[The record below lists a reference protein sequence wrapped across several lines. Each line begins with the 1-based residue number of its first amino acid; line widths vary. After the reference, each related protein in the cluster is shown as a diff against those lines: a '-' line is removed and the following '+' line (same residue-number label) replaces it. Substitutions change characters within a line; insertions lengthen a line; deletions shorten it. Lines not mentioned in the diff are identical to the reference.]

1 MAYASAGLGA
11 APRNGSMGNM
21 GNMPSAGYGYAS
33 PSGAPLG
40 QSIVVSPSRSAG
52 RGMPSALQAPLAPAA
67 GGGMP
72 RAQRMQRLQRI
83 LDSFEVSIA
92 DANDLAVLE
101 DYEIVLILD
110 DSSSMNNSAKPASQ
124 RRLYEESAT
133 RWDELKSSVLLMI
146 DLAACFDESGL
157 DLFFLNRG
165 HIDGVKSSQD
175 PRVLGAFTQPARGST
190 PLTEAL
196 RTVAEHCQGERP
208 ILLMIFTDGEPNG
221 GVRNFEKELKRLVT
235 KKSTNLSFRVQIM
248 ACTADEDAVGY
259 LNDIDEKF
267 GKVDVTDDYY
277 SEMIEVLKK
286 GRIKK
291 TFSRGDWLMKAML
304 GPVSAKFDAW
314 DETGVKKKHCAK
326 HCDDS
331 DCSDHSDA
339 ECGACSI
346 S

>member
-1 MAYASAGLGA
+1 
-11 APRNGSMGNM
+11 
-21 GNMPSAGYGYAS
+21 
-33 PSGAPLG
+33 
-40 QSIVVSPSRSAG
+40 
-52 RGMPSALQAPLAPAA
+52 
-67 GGGMP
+67 
-72 RAQRMQRLQRI
+72 MQRLQRI
-83 LDSFEVSIA
+83 LESFEVSIA

-110 DSSSMNNSAKPASQ
+110 DSASMNISAKPPSQ

-133 RWDELKSSVLLMI
+133 RWDELKSSVLLLI
-146 DLAACFDESGL
+146 ELAACFDESGL

-165 HIDGVKSSQD
+165 LIHGVKSSQD

-196 RTVAEHCQGERP
+196 RTVAWHCQGERP

-221 GVRNFEKELKRLVT
+221 GVQNFEKELKRLVT
-235 KKSTNLSFRVQIM
+235 KKSTNLSFKVQIM
-248 ACTADEDAVGY
+248 ACTGDDDAVGY

-291 TFSRGDWLMKAML
+291 TFTRGDWLMKAML
-304 GPVSAKFDAW
+304 GPVSAKFDVW

-331 DCSDHSDA
+331 DCEDHSEE
-339 ECGACSI
+339 ECGACNI

>member
-1 MAYASAGLGA
+1 MNRGRLDGVTGSTDQRLVA
-11 APRNGSMGNM
+11 AFDSK
-21 GNMPSAGYGYAS
+21 
-33 PSGAPLG
+33 
-40 QSIVVSPSRSAG
+40 
-52 RGMPSALQAPLAPAA
+52 AA
-67 GGGMP
+67 G
-72 RAQRMQRLQRI
+72 
-83 LDSFEVSIA
+83 
-92 DANDLAVLE
+92 
-101 DYEIVLILD
+101 
-110 DSSSMNNSAKPASQ
+110 
-124 RRLYEESAT
+124 T
-133 RWDELKSSVLLMI
+133 
-146 DLAACFDESGL
+146 
-157 DLFFLNRG
+157 
-165 HIDGVKSSQD
+165 
-175 PRVLGAFTQPARGST
+175 T
-190 PLTEAL
+190 PLTETLSLVAK
-196 RTVAEHCQGERP
+196 TVAGERP
-208 ILLMIFTDGEPNG
+208 VLLMIFTDGEPNG

>member
-1 MAYASAGLGA
+1 
-11 APRNGSMGNM
+11 
-21 GNMPSAGYGYAS
+21 
-33 PSGAPLG
+33 
-40 QSIVVSPSRSAG
+40 
-52 RGMPSALQAPLAPAA
+52 
-67 GGGMP
+67 MP